1 MINRRRVIRVAI
13 AMAALPA
20 AWLLRPSVAYA
31 DQAFQRFVPFLVD
44 LEGWQGKKPE
54 GISMEMPGANMI
66 SATRDYQRGPARL
79 QAQII
84 TGAAAQMAVAATR
97 SEMNI
102 ETSDGRMNNST
113 IDGLRV
119 NRSFTAK
126 DQSGNVLVALG
137 ANQMFSVSF
146 KGVGY
151 EDALT
156 LAKKFDWK
164 AIQAAAQ

>member
-20 AWLLRPSVAYA
+20 AWLLRSSVAYA

-113 IDGLRV
+113 IDGVRV

>member
-20 AWLLRPSVAYA
+20 ARLLRPSVAYA

-102 ETSDGRMNNST
+102 ETSDGPMNNST

>member
-20 AWLLRPSVAYA
+20 AWLLRSSVAYG

-66 SATRDYQRGPARL
+66 SATRDYQRGPAHL

-102 ETSDGRMNNST
+102 ETNDGRMNNST

-119 NRSFTAK
+119 NRSFTPKTSPVMSWSLLA
-126 DQSGNVLVALG
+126 QTRC
-137 ANQMFSVSF
+137 SVFHS
-146 KGVGY
+146 KGSV
-151 EDALT
+151 T
-156 LAKKFDWK
+156 KMR
-164 AIQAAAQ
+164 